1 MEKEAQLKR
10 GLAHC
15 PRRFQKRKL
24 VFSSWFH
31 LFLPLCILT
40 LLKFRSWQSVPLLAS
55 CFSANLTF
63 GVACNSNRS
72 GIYTR
77 PGRIKLHV
85 PRDRSLGLRN
95 TVRFVPT
102 AVQSLHCQRQG
113 KSITDKQRMD
123 LRQGYA
129 LTEQVHFYCFSSPL
143 HLFLLSLN
151 GIYYRTGYIPQAV
164 NYHTAGRDKSSCLI
178 SGLCVCL
185 HEPVFYM

>member
-1 MEKEAQLKR
+1 MEKEAQPKR
-10 GLAHC
+10 GLAHR

-31 LFLPLCILT
+31 LFVPLCILT
-40 LLKFRSWQSVPLLAS
+40 LLDFRSWQSVPLLAS
-55 CFSANLTF
+55 CFSAHLTF
-63 GVACNSNRS
+63 GIACNSNHS

-77 PGRIKLHV
+77 PERFKLRV
-85 PRDRSLGLRN
+85 PRERSLGLRN
-95 TVRFVPT
+95 SEICPNSSVIP
-102 AVQSLHCQRQG
+102 ACQKQG

-129 LTEQVHFYCFSSPL
+129 LTEQVHFFCFSSPL

-164 NYHTAGRDKSSCLI
+164 NYHTAGCDNSSCLI